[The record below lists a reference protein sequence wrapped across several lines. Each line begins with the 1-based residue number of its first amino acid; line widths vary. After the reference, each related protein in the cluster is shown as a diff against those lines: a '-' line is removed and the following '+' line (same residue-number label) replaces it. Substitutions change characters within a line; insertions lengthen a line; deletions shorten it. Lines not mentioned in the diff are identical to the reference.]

1 MSEKSPVICHRAF
14 CLPNE
19 HRCDTMNRVNE
30 MIEPIAYIETDFKEK
45 FGIPRQ
51 SGQADSLVG
60 RVVFLPKYRDPQ
72 ALRGIEGFS
81 HLWLLF
87 DFSESHRG
95 DWSPTVRPP
104 RLGGNT
110 RVGVF
115 ATRSPFR
122 PNSIGLSSVRLLR
135 MEQTEHEGKVLVVAG
150 VDLLDH
156 TPIYDVK
163 PYIPYFDSHPE
174 AVGGYTDETHTYRL
188 TVQAESSL
196 LDLLPSD
203 KRQAA
208 IECLS
213 CDPRPAYQNDPTR
226 VYKMSFAG
234 FCLSFS
240 VSGNVLTVMQ
250 VEKEKEQ

>member
-1 MSEKSPVICHRAF
+1 
-14 CLPNE
+14 
-19 HRCDTMNRVNE
+19 MNRVNE

-87 DFSESHRG
+87 DFSEAHRE

-135 MEQTEHEGKVLVVAG
+135 VEQTEHEGNVLVVAG
-150 VDLLDH
+150 ADLLDH

-188 TVQAESSL
+188 TVQADPSL

-203 KRQAA
+203 KRQAV

-213 CDPRPAYQNDPTR
+213 CDPRPAYQNDPMR